1 MTLAIYHRPTLLPSL
16 RKPPASRGIR
26 GQIIA
31 PSFLMQRYFTTPR
44 LASRIKKK
52 KKKKNSLTL
61 LLFLSFFF
69 FFSLSLPSLWSSAI
83 PEIKPQNRFVLSLL
97 FTDEIFIQKEY
108 KIYSLSYLTFRDE
121 YLTKLAPFGTAR
133 IGRNVKNPAPEYST
147 IPETERRIS

>member
-31 PSFLMQRYFTTPR
+31 PSFLMQRYF
-44 LASRIKKK
+44 KKK

>member
-44 LASRIKKK
+44 LAARIKKK
-52 KKKKNSLTL
+52 KKKKLFDVALISF
-61 LLFLSFFF
+61 LFL